1 MTKMMMKILLADTD
15 AAERL
20 RLKNLLAERGYAVV
34 EAADANAAWEVL
46 QNEDAPHLAIL
57 DSTKKGIGGIQIC
70 SQLRARGDAPFI
82 YTILMGRADQR
93 QEIMEGIEYGA
104 DDFLTKPVD
113 PLELEVRVRGG
124 KRAIQCRER
133 LRNSE
138 QIISYQSN
146 HDSLTGTWNRVAIV
160 DVLRRELARSGR
172 EQTPV
177 AVLMVALN
185 GLSKLNRSHNYV
197 VGDEAIRAFALRLT
211 SIVRPYDSV
220 GRYGGEVFM
229 VVAPGCD
236 EAKGVKQAA
245 RVRSSLVGAAEESA
259 SGGIKPLAQ
268 DNAIWLPLSFGV
280 AAVQGGSQAETLLHA
295 AEEAV
300 RKARKAGGNCI
311 ESVLVVSSEA
321 SAHAA

>member
-1 MTKMMMKILLADTD
+1 MTQMMMKILLADTD
-15 AAERL
+15 ASERS
-20 RLKNLLAERGYAVV
+20 RLKTLMEERGYTVV
-34 EAADANAAWEVL
+34 EAADTNAAWAVL
-46 QNEDAPHLAIL
+46 QNEDAPHMAIL

-82 YTILMGRADQR
+82 YTILLGRADQR
-93 QEIMEGIEYGA
+93 QEIMEGIESGA

-160 DVLRRELARSGR
+160 DVLRRELNRAGR
-172 EQTPV
+172 EGTSV
-177 AVLMVALN
+177 AVLMVALD
-185 GLSKLNRSHNYV
+185 GLSKLNRSHNYA
-197 VGDEAIRAFALRLT
+197 VGDEAIRTFALRLT
-211 SIVRPYDSV
+211 AIVRPYDSV
-220 GRYGGEVFM
+220 GRYGGEVFL
-229 VVAPGCD
+229 VIAPGCD

-245 RVRSSLVGAAEESA
+245 RVRASLVGPVEESA
-259 SGGIKPLAQ
+259 SGGIKPLPQ
-268 DNAIWLPLSFGV
+268 DNAIWLPLSMGV
-280 AAVQGGSQAETLLHA
+280 AAVQGGTQAEMLLHA

-300 RKARKAGGNCI
+300 SKARKKGGNCI
-311 ESVLVVSSEA
+311 ESVLVASTEA
-321 SAHAA
+321 TTHAA